1 MRNILYLLVVLLSPT
16 IVLSSCG
23 TDVNE
28 SALVDRV
35 WTLETYGEP
44 DNVKS
49 VLKDTEITITFDS
62 GKGSMTGSAGCNSYF
77 GEYEVKANRLSIPG
91 PIAATEMACLEPEGV
106 MEQETLYL
114 TILKSAKSYQIQGNE
129 LRIDCG
135 DQVLIY
141 TSG

>member
-1 MRNILYLLVVLLSPT
+1 MRNILPLLAVLLLPT
-16 IVLSSCG
+16 IALSSCG

-35 WTLETYGEP
+35 WILETYGEP
-44 DNVKS
+44 DNLKS

-62 GKGSMTGSAGCNSYF
+62 GNRDMTGSAGCNSYF
-77 GEYEVKANRLSIPG
+77 GEYEVAVNGLSIPG

-106 MEQETLYL
+106 MEQENLYL
-114 TILKSAKSYQIQGNE
+114 TILESAESYQIQGDE

-135 DQVLIY
+135 DRVLIY
-141 TSG
+141 TGG